1 MGIFHCVHPQVK
13 KYFILFL
20 FTLVAI
26 YSLDSCQIT
35 TIRDNE
41 KECMCLPKI
50 SGCWT
55 SLMSFLDE
63 KLKEMCLAIHSQM
76 LGHILLIPGSFAQFV
91 ETWQKEVIFSPRLV
105 QK

>member
-1 MGIFHCVHPQVK
+1 MHMSPK
-13 KYFILFL
+13 DKRM
-20 FTLVAI
+20 
-26 YSLDSCQIT
+26 LDLSH
-35 TIRDNE
+35 E
-41 KECMCLPKI
+41 F
-50 SGCWT
+50 SGKL
-55 SLMSFLDE
+55 SEGPSDE